1 MPAHA
6 SACRSA
12 VHPPHSPTR
21 PRTVPRCSDHARG
34 IPGKAQLFINAFA
47 RALEV
52 IPRQLADNSGFDAT
66 GAQQPSQ
73 AGRCWLHAAVWH
85 GCVRIEAAPAE
96 RVCIPVAKRAA
107 SLLHP
112 HP

>member
-1 MPAHA
+1 MQGRV
-6 SACRSA
+6 SACHNA
-12 VHPPHSPTR
+12 VHPCTR
-21 PRTVPRCSDHARG
+21 SRIVTHCSDHARG

-73 AGRCWLHAAVWH
+73 ALA
-85 GCVRIEAAPAE
+85 GCTRPCGTDVSASRLLLQKGFAPQSQNG
-96 RVCIPVAKRAA
+96 VPSSA
-107 SLLHP
+107 S
-112 HP
+112 